1 MYNALEIA
9 KVIINL
15 HYERKL
21 MIDVYRLQLL
31 LYLVHKKFYEITG
44 KLLVKNQFLESECGP
59 MVLEVSELFD
69 TGDRECIKKQSAAH
83 VDKFS
88 LCLTQSI
95 IMPQF
100 ICKTN
105 QELSSLVM
113 E

>member
-15 HYERKL
+15 HYERRL
-21 MIDVYRLQLL
+21 MIDVSRLQML

-44 KLLVKNQFLESECGP
+44 KLLVKNQFLASECGP
-59 MVLEVSELFD
+59 MILEVSEFFTTD
-69 TGDRECIKKQSAAH
+69 DNECIAKQSAAH
-83 VDKFS
+83 IDKFS
-88 LCLTQSI
+88 LCLTQSV

-105 QELSSLVM
+105 EELSTLAI